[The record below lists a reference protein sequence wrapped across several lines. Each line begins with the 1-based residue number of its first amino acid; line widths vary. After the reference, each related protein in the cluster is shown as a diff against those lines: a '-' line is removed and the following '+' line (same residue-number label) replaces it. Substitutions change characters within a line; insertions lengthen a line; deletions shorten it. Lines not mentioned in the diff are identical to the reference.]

1 MEIIGYGDWG
11 GNFFFL
17 ANRRGKAISLVRQGS
32 QTAARN
38 KNKTIVRNAIYF
50 TFDLMP

>member
-1 MEIIGYGDWG
+1 MEIIGYGGWG

-17 ANRRGKAISLVRQGS
+17 VHRRGKAILLIRQGS

-50 TFDLMP
+50 TFGLMP